1 MDFDVNKLSLNTL
14 QRECVEEMILDRNR
28 VISLQ
33 ERDILSLK
41 GEINDL
47 KKQLNYTK
55 QKKK

>member
-1 MDFDVNKLSLNTL
+1 MDFDVNKLSLNTS

-47 KKQLNYTK
+47 KKQLNYSK